1 MLLQMYGINNKP
13 YNILH
18 YKCHSIYDLC
28 KMNNNHQ
35 ACLKRTTISV
45 DAKVYQRLKSQGQF
59 GESFSELISRILEEI
74 NNKRNMDE
82 DYK

>member
-1 MLLQMYGINNKP
+1 
-13 YNILH
+13 
-18 YKCHSIYDLC
+18 
-28 KMNNNHQ
+28 MNNNHHQ
-35 ACLKRTTISV
+35 ASLKRTTISV

-59 GESFSELISRILEEI
+59 GESFSELISRILEET